1 MITIF
6 CGTLSFFS
14 LDFLDLLT
22 RLVLSRI
29 KLLAC
34 KLLNISVSLWPSDTT
49 NGRRHTRLTRGISR
63 QRLYWFIRVQYSV
76 QNNGVLRPLVAC
88 HSDEERL
95 FWWDEAIFSIA
106 PSCCN
111 YKMGLAEAVRQ
122 RRGVRYFLLY
132 ITDWLLLDWFA
143 KV

>member
-6 CGTLSFFS
+6 TRHVIVFFS

-34 KLLNISVSLWPSDTT
+34 KLLNISVSLWPSNTT

-88 HSDEERL
+88 HSNEERL

-106 PSCCN
+106 PICCN
-111 YKMGLAEAVRQ
+111 YKMGLKQ
-122 RRGVRYFLLY
+122 SDCGGVRYFLLY